1 MDQGNIDPVCT
12 SVCFQELHISGG
24 RRLWLLFS
32 RATEPLLSVLV
43 FDLVEDNV
51 SALCDLVFANKPR
64 ILSKEWLPGFG
75 VTGIIIS

>member
-1 MDQGNIDPVCT
+1 MDQGNIDSVRT
-12 SVCFQELHISGG
+12 SICFQELHICGG

-51 SALCDLVFANKPR
+51 STLGDLVFANKPR

-75 VTGIIIS
+75 VAGIIVS